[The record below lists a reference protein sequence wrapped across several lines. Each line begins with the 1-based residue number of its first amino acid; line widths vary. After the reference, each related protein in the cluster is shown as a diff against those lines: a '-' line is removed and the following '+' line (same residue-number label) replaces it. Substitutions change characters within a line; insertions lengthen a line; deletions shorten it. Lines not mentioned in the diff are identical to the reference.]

1 MLTITTD
8 KGCTGIVTKVP
19 FVYPKPSACAGMDT
33 VCIKYGRGP
42 EVFLPTA
49 FSPNGDGINDRLF
62 FRAVQ
67 VQVTHIAIF
76 NRWGQT
82 VFSTNDINQY
92 WDGTFQGRIQVSGE
106 YSWLVKGIGPGNKPF
121 IKEGSISLL
130 R

>member
-33 VCIKYGRGP
+33 VYIKYGRGP
-42 EVFLPTA
+42 EVYLPLA

-76 NRWGQT
+76 KDGGKPYLAPMTLTNTGMA
-82 VFSTNDINQY
+82 VF
-92 WDGTFQGRIQVSGE
+92 
-106 YSWLVKGIGPGNKPF
+106 
-121 IKEGSISLL
+121 KEGFK
-130 R
+130 